1 MSSTPIHSAMN
12 EEEEEPATTLRS
24 TMTDDPIAEIEQKEI
39 ADAELSAEDNPS
51 SADGITRCLNFKIE
65 KENLRYKIEALSRH
79 SFAFAMATSLSVF
92 GIGVVV
98 PDSMVTILPFL
109 T

>member
-1 MSSTPIHSAMN
+1 MN
-12 EEEEEPATTLRS
+12 EEEEEPATTLQS

-39 ADAELSAEDNPS
+39 ADAESSAEDNNPS

-65 KENLRYKIEALSRH
+65 KENLIYKIEALLRH
-79 SFAFAMATSLSVF
+79 SIAFAMATSLSVF

-98 PDSMVTILPFL
+98 PDSMVSCACIFH
-109 T
+109 